1 MANLANRK
9 YAIEQTLGESAGEDI
24 RQDTLH
30 VGYIKALNDLLGIEY
45 HETQEWLSRAAIGF

>member
-45 HETQEWLSRAAIGF
+45 HETQE